1 MNFLHT
7 IAQDILNKYG
17 TDLHNITVVFPNKRA
32 SLFLNQT
39 LIQLSD
45 RPLWSPRYIT
55 ISELFCSMT
64 SLQLADRIKLIC
76 ELHKSYCT
84 ITGKNETLEQ
94 FYGWGELM
102 LSDFDDID
110 KHLAD
115 AKMIFT
121 LLSDL
126 HELDSVDYL
135 SPEQVEVLKGFFRN
149 FTESHTTI
157 LKERFLELWNKFYD
171 IYTHFRQSLLSQGL
185 AYEGMLYREVVEN
198 EVNVPVS
205 APVNVKVPVPVPVP
219 VNVPVK
225 VETFLFVGFN
235 LLTPVEQ
242 LLITRLEGKIY
253 NDDDNSC
260 PPSQL
265 SVISSPTDDLQAR
278 YVSQWLTPE
287 RINAGRRTA
296 IVLADES
303 LLPTVLHCLPADIS
317 LNITTGFPLS
327 QAPVTSL
334 IQIVTILL
342 QRDSYTLHNVN
353 SVLRHPL
360 AKYISPCVEE
370 LHKKINDDLIYY
382 LTPEEVSPD
391 DTLRQLFL
399 PLANKEDTLALTDR
413 LLWLTKTIALNIQ
426 NNQTNQSSQD
436 QDFSF
441 LSESLFRMFTLL
453 NRLRTLITEEDI
465 TLPVTLYT
473 KLLDQVIQ
481 TTTIPFHGEPIE
493 GIQIM
498 GVLETRN
505 LDFDHVLLLSC
516 NEGNLPARINDSSF
530 LPHSVR
536 QGYNL
541 TTIENKVS
549 IYHYYFDRLL
559 QRTKDVTILYN
570 NSTNDG
576 KTGEMSRFV
585 LQLLAESP
593 IPIQRYALQASVGTT
608 SQPTVE
614 VAKTQDMVNKLLSK
628 EYLSPSALGKYL
640 RCPMSFYYT
649 YIEDIRDDED
659 GDQEEMDNRAF
670 GNIFHAAAELLYKD
684 FEGKAVPRDYI
695 ERLIHEKG
703 HPTLKRIAEKAFR
716 QELFNIKDD
725 KRKTPRLNGL
735 QVINY
740 EIVITFLLNLLRY
753 DLTLTRLQ
761 IVSLEHKYL
770 GTITVDGKPITIG
783 GKIDRL
789 NTINDE
795 DGKTRLRVI
804 DYKTGRLRKPI
815 LNLNSVDE
823 IFMPEKIASHTDYF
837 LQALLYASIL
847 EQNSVPVKVP
857 VKVPVNVPV
866 PVPVNVPVPVSI
878 STGLLYVQHATNED
892 YTPLLHIANQPIVD
906 AAQYQDE
913 FLDGLSRLISEILNP
928 SVPFRCTENTTLC
941 TNCPFFTLCH

>member
-1 MNFLHT
+1 
-7 IAQDILNKYG
+7 
-17 TDLHNITVVFPNKRA
+17 
-32 SLFLNQT
+32 
-39 LIQLSD
+39 
-45 RPLWSPRYIT
+45 
-55 ISELFCSMT
+55 
-64 SLQLADRIKLIC
+64 
-76 ELHKSYCT
+76 
-84 ITGKNETLEQ
+84 
-94 FYGWGELM
+94 
-102 LSDFDDID
+102 
-110 KHLAD
+110 
-115 AKMIFT
+115 
-121 LLSDL
+121 
-126 HELDSVDYL
+126 
-135 SPEQVEVLKGFFRN
+135 
-149 FTESHTTI
+149 
-157 LKERFLELWNKFYD
+157 
-171 IYTHFRQSLLSQGL
+171 
-185 AYEGMLYREVVEN
+185 
-198 EVNVPVS
+198 
-205 APVNVKVPVPVPVP
+205 
-219 VNVPVK
+219 
-225 VETFLFVGFN
+225 
-235 LLTPVEQ
+235 
-242 LLITRLEGKIY
+242 
-253 NDDDNSC
+253 
-260 PPSQL
+260 
-265 SVISSPTDDLQAR
+265 
-278 YVSQWLTPE
+278 
-287 RINAGRRTA
+287 
-296 IVLADES
+296 
-303 LLPTVLHCLPADIS
+303 
-317 LNITTGFPLS
+317 
-327 QAPVTSL
+327 
-334 IQIVTILL
+334 
-342 QRDSYTLHNVN
+342 
-353 SVLRHPL
+353 
-360 AKYISPCVEE
+360 
-370 LHKKINDDLIYY
+370 
-382 LTPEEVSPD
+382 
-391 DTLRQLFL
+391 
-399 PLANKEDTLALTDR
+399 
-413 LLWLTKTIALNIQ
+413 
-426 NNQTNQSSQD
+426 
-436 QDFSF
+436 
-441 LSESLFRMFTLL
+441 
-453 NRLRTLITEEDI
+453 
-465 TLPVTLYT
+465 
-473 KLLDQVIQ
+473 
-481 TTTIPFHGEPIE
+481 
-493 GIQIM
+493 
-498 GVLETRN
+498 
-505 LDFDHVLLLSC
+505 
-516 NEGNLPARINDSSF
+516 
-530 LPHSVR
+530 
-536 QGYNL
+536 
-541 TTIENKVS
+541 VS

-684 FEGKAVPRDYI
+684 FEGKVVPRDYI

-770 GTITVDGKPITIG
+770 GTIPVDGKPITIG

-789 NTINDE
+789 DTINDE

-847 EQNSVPVKVP
+847 AQNP
-857 VKVPVNVPV
+857 VPVNVPV
-866 PVPVNVPVPVSI
+866 PVPVSVPVPI

-941 TNCPFFTLCH
+941 INCPFFALCH